1 MALVEDSNGSAY
13 TTRYNLP
20 TPSPLLRLL
29 LQQSNCFRVVD
40 RSAGLAASEREQ
52 GLAARGFLCPGQT
65 VRKQQ
70 VVEAQYSLLTSVVF
84 SEQNAG
90 DTFGGLIAQIPVLN
104 RFSGLIGNVDRK
116 EAQTAIFLTDNEPAE
131 QVASATGA
139 ARETDLPSRNESVVR
154 GSSKKQLR
162 AHLNVP
168 REVLLFPREHAKPN
182 ISISGWGRAV
192 DRSVGKVKCLSP

>member
-52 GLAARGFLCPGQT
+52 GLAARGVLCPGQT

-90 DTFGGLIAQIPVLN
+90 DTFGALIAPIPVLN
-104 RFSGLIGNVDRK
+104 RFSGLIGSVNMK
-116 EAQTAIFLTDNEPAE
+116 EAQTAVFLTDNETAE

-139 ARETDLPSRNESVVR
+139 ARATDLGGGGLMIGGLSGIGGGWSTSKEGKVIAAALLDSYNKLVPQIRILEPKQLPSRV
-154 GSSKKQLR
+154 
-162 AHLNVP
+162 
-168 REVLLFPREHAKPN
+168 
-182 ISISGWGRAV
+182 
-192 DRSVGKVKCLSP
+192 KVH